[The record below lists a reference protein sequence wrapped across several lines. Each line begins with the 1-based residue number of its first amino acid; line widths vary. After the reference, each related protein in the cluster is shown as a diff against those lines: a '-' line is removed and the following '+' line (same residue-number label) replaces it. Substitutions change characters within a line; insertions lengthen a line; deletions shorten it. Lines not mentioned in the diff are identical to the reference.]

1 MTMYRPTESAE
12 MTTPMT
18 LQTPTQSSYNGV
30 RTNTF
35 TDASGTVFCN
45 FKTYGG
51 TERQVNGIIEVEE
64 TAQITCWFRPDI
76 TSGCRLKRLAD
87 GAVFEIIGDPED
99 IELRHQFLKFKIR
112 RIKGGA

>member
-1 MTMYRPTESAE
+1 MKNIISFLMRPPRLVGEGMLESG
-12 MTTPMT
+12 
-18 LQTPTQSSYNGV
+18 YW
-30 RTNTF
+30 TF

-76 TSGCRLKRLAD
+76 ASGCRLKRLAD
-87 GAVFEIIGDPED
+87 GAVYEIIGDPED